1 MDLHGL
7 PIEPLLGDLL
17 GELGP
22 SPFAIAVA
30 QPDAA
35 TSGFRVSHVSSD
47 PHGPNAVSCYS
58 AFTIR
63 SRILHSNIL
72 RGICGYLTPITWGVA

>member
-7 PIEPLLGDLL
+7 SIEPLLGDLL

-35 TSGFRVSHVSSD
+35 TSGFRDSHVIH
-47 PHGPNAVSCYS
+47 PTHTVPMPYLVTQRLPFAVES
-58 AFTIR
+58 FT
-63 SRILHSNIL
+63 
-72 RGICGYLTPITWGVA
+72 LTY